1 MRARTFSL
9 AVDGHNYWVKVRA
22 QQGLVAE
29 LICGRLGHL
38 LGVAPNA
45 AIIRIIKEVVV
56 SHQTAGDLVGILAG
70 TVDVVGT
77 INPKDM
83 GRIAPELKLD
93 EKNVDALSRANVVIF
108 QTWIGAGDPQV
119 LIDPGTGKVL
129 SIDHGGA
136 LADTTNQGAP
146 TLVVAPIPGLP
157 DTYGSKAGARFELVE
172 RIESLSEEEILEAV
186 SRVPTGEEVWR
197 GSRTTRLTIGRWL
210 ASRRSKVRE
219 VIEKWQ

>member
-1 MRARTFSL
+1 MSPGLFDSEDALAQLDAKGYTVFDAITLLRDPAVPSLASPHLFL

-136 LADTTNQGAP
+136 LAPIQPIKEPRRWSWHRFRVCRIP
-146 TLVVAPIPGLP
+146 T
-157 DTYGSKAGARFELVE
+157 GAR
-172 RIESLSEEEILEAV
+172 RARARACRTH
-186 SRVPTGEEVWR
+186 RVLKRRGNTG
-197 GSRTTRLTIGRWL
+197 GG
-210 ASRRSKVRE
+210 
-219 VIEKWQ
+219 